1 MALQVGVQQML
12 LLVLQQSAAGT
23 VHDALRNAGRS
34 GRIENVDG
42 MVERQLDELQW
53 RAVLAEFVP
62 VLGIPQPIER
72 RIRLHVGD
80 HYYALHARELRQD
93 LCDCRE

>member
-1 MALQVGVQQML
+1 
-12 LLVLQQSAAGT
+12 
-23 VHDALRNAGRS
+23 
-34 GRIENVDG
+34 